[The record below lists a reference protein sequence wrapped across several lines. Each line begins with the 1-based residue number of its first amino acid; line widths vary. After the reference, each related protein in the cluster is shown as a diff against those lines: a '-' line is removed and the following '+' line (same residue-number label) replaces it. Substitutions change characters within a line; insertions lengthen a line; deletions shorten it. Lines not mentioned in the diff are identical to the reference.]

1 LVFPVHIEPAF
12 RARKIRVSAISSAA
26 VWNPL
31 AAIAVCAPVSI
42 ELRDSNVA
50 GGDMTADA
58 TTHCAD
64 RLEDLF
70 CGGVVASVARFGANR
85 GARGENRRTDC
96 LSNDPARKMELSEI
110 ALWNKGLR

>member
-64 RLEDLF
+64 RFAYRF
-70 CGGVVASVARFGANR
+70 CSEVVASVLRFGANR
-85 GARGENRRTDC
+85 DARRENRLT
-96 LSNDPARKMELSEI
+96 AVV
-110 ALWNKGLR
+110 

>member
-1 LVFPVHIEPAF
+1 M
-12 RARKIRVSAISSAA
+12 
-26 VWNPL
+26 WNAL

-64 RLEDLF
+64 RFAYRFAVRWSLRCFD
-70 CGGVVASVARFGANR
+70 SVRIGTR
-85 GARGENRRTDC
+85 EGENRLTGC
-96 LSNDPARKMELSEI
+96 LSDDLRAK
-110 ALWNKGLR
+110 WN